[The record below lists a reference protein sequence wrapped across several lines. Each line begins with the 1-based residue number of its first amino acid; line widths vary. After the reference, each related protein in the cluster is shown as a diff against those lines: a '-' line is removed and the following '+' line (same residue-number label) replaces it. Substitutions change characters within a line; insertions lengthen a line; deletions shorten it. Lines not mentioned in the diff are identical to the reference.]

1 MAAETATTLFGV
13 KHSALLAGFV
23 GSLVALTFLRELTR
37 LQMLAA
43 LGTGLATSTYLTPL
57 VMHYFTIPSDM
68 NDGVAFLLG
77 VVAMNIIPAVIVISE
92 SIKNDS
98 LAIVKKFMPK

>member
-1 MAAETATTLFGV
+1 MAAEPATTLFGV

-37 LQMLAA
+37 LQMLTA

-57 VMHYFTIPSDM
+57 VMHYFGVTQDM

-77 VVAMNIIPAVIVISE
+77 VVAMNIIPAVIAISE
-92 SIKNDS
+92 SIKNDP
-98 LAIVKKFMPK
+98 LAVIKKFIPK

>member
-43 LGTGLATSTYLTPL
+43 LGTGLAT
-57 VMHYFTIPSDM
+57 
-68 NDGVAFLLG
+68 
-77 VVAMNIIPAVIVISE
+77 
-92 SIKNDS
+92 
-98 LAIVKKFMPK
+98 